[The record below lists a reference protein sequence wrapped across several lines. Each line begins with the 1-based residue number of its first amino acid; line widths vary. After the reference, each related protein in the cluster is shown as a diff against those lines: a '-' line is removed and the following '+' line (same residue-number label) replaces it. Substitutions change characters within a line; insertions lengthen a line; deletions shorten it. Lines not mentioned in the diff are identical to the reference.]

1 MNKLA
6 YVLVGSLLAG
16 SLSVNV
22 ANSEIT
28 KDDVKDVALNQI
40 NEEVKNEV
48 DLNTKGNIVE
58 IEKSKDTFIKKQKA
72 KEIAFKHAGVQINEV
87 TRLKIKLDKEDKE
100 YEVEFYVGTTEY
112 DYEINAVTG
121 KIINVEKDVEK
132 VKEQKTVITKDKAL
146 MIALEK
152 AGVKVNETRDLE
164 VEYDDGKYE
173 ISFEVKNVEYEVEV
187 SLSGK
192 VLKFEKSR

>member
-22 ANSEIT
+22 ANCEIT

-58 IEKSKDTFIKKQKA
+58 IE
-72 KEIAFKHAGVQINEV
+72 
-87 TRLKIKLDKEDKE
+87 
-100 YEVEFYVGTTEY
+100 
-112 DYEINAVTG
+112 
-121 KIINVEKDVEK
+121 
-132 VKEQKTVITKDKAL
+132 
-146 MIALEK
+146 
-152 AGVKVNETRDLE
+152 
-164 VEYDDGKYE
+164 
-173 ISFEVKNVEYEVEV
+173 
-187 SLSGK
+187 
-192 VLKFEKSR
+192 